1 MSEKNDEI
9 LLTVF
14 LKHDQTM
21 SLADINAHHA
31 ETGFWEMF
39 PPEGI
44 EVESWYVM
52 MGIGQVAT
60 LRVPASRLREVNLA
74 VERSAWGGF
83 STEFY
88 ATYDFKSVWEAKK
101 AQAREKNKQNK

>member
-1 MSEKNDEI
+1 MATGPDEI

-14 LKHDQTM
+14 LKHDHGKT
-21 SLADINAHHA
+21 LDEINAHH
-31 ETGFWEMF
+31 EKTGFWREF

-44 EVESWYVM
+44 EVVSWYVM

-60 LRVPASRLREVNLA
+60 LKVPAARLRDVNL
-74 VERSAWGGF
+74 VIEKCAWGGF

-88 ATYDFKSVWEAKK
+88 ATYDFMPVLERIK
-101 AQAREKNKQNK
+101 ASQS

>member
-1 MSEKNDEI
+1 
-9 LLTVF
+9 
-14 LKHDQTM
+14 
-21 SLADINAHHA
+21 
-31 ETGFWEMF
+31 
-39 PPEGI
+39 
-44 EVESWYVM
+44 
-52 MGIGQVAT
+52 
-60 LRVPASRLREVNLA
+60 LREVNLA